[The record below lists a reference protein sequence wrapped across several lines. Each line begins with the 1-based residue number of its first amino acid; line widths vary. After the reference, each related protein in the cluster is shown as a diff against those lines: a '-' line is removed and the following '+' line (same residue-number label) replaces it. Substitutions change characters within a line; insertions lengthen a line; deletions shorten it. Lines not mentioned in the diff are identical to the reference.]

1 MKYNQI
7 GKSNL
12 KVSQICLGTMT
23 MGVQNNKEQSHELM
37 NYAFNNGINFFDTA
51 EQYPSPSSKELYG
64 ITEKIVGEWINIKRN
79 RKDLVLATKMSGPG
93 VPWIRGGGL
102 QYDIINIRK
111 AVEGS
116 LKRLNT
122 DYIDLYQLH
131 WPERFFQNFAFD
143 TKIKINDNYNK
154 LELILSTFQD
164 LIKEGKIRYIGL
176 SNEDLSGV
184 KAYMDLI
191 KKNNFPE
198 ITTMQ
203 NRYNLLFRNYDS
215 ELIEFCKINKISFLG
230 YSPLAFGTLSGK
242 YLNNSQQQSRLKLYP
257 GYFDRYS
264 GNESKKS
271 IIKYSKISKL
281 NNLKLVEMSLSYC
294 IQKPF
299 LSSVIIGSTT
309 INQLEEIFNSVN
321 IELSQKIIDEI
332 DSVHL
337 ENSNPTYYREFR
349 LFDYL
354 NNALKLILG
363 GKFLDFYTKSVKL
376 VKRIIN
382 YN

>member
-64 ITEKIVGEWINIKRN
+64 ITEKIVGEWINKKRN

-116 LKRLNT
+116 LKRLKT

-176 SNEDLSGV
+176 SNEDLSGL

-215 ELIEFCKINKISFLG
+215 ELTEFCKINKISFLG

-242 YLNNSQQQSRLKLYP
+242 YINNYQKATRLKLYP
-257 GYFDRYS
+257 DYFDRYS

-281 NNLKLVEMSLSYC
+281 NNLKLIEMSLSYC

-309 INQLEEIFNSVN
+309 INQLKEIFNSIN

-337 ENSNPTYYREFR
+337 ENLNPTNDREFR
-349 LFDYL
+349 LFNYL

-376 VKRIIN
+376 IKRIIN
-382 YN
+382 HN

>member
-23 MGVQNNKEQSHELM
+23 MGVQNNKDQSHEIM

-143 TKIKINDNYNK
+143 TKIKINDNYN
-154 LELILSTFQD
+154 F
-164 LIKEGKIRYIGL
+164 
-176 SNEDLSGV
+176 
-184 KAYMDLI
+184 
-191 KKNNFPE
+191 
-198 ITTMQ
+198 
-203 NRYNLLFRNYDS
+203 
-215 ELIEFCKINKISFLG
+215 
-230 YSPLAFGTLSGK
+230 
-242 YLNNSQQQSRLKLYP
+242 
-257 GYFDRYS
+257 
-264 GNESKKS
+264 
-271 IIKYSKISKL
+271 
-281 NNLKLVEMSLSYC
+281 
-294 IQKPF
+294 
-299 LSSVIIGSTT
+299 
-309 INQLEEIFNSVN
+309 
-321 IELSQKIIDEI
+321 
-332 DSVHL
+332 
-337 ENSNPTYYREFR
+337 
-349 LFDYL
+349 
-354 NNALKLILG
+354 
-363 GKFLDFYTKSVKL
+363 
-376 VKRIIN
+376 
-382 YN
+382 